1 MLQVKVSIFM
11 NLSNKKYRWIILTA
25 ILIVIRIVLGFFP
38 QVVETVYS
46 RGIFLG
52 IRWLIDH
59 TTARL
64 PFPMLYVMIG
74 FLSFLFIKRVYKWSK
89 LYQKKELKTEAILL
103 PIGNFFSI
111 TIFLFLMLWG
121 FNYARQPL
129 EKQLSLDTQVLDLKQ
144 IIKET
149 KWATNEINLARN
161 EIPNADTNALNSSF
175 LPPNLEDTMRQLLV
189 KVLKQYDYP
198 TIGNMRGRLIFPKGF
213 LMRLGASGIYLPW
226 IGEGQVDG
234 ALRAAQLPFVMAHEL
249 AHGYGFGDEGSCN
262 FWGYVACMASE
273 NPMIRYSGKLA
284 YWRYIAA
291 EYKYFKP
298 EEYEIFRAENLSRG
312 VFNDLEDMYSN
323 SDKYPPIIPFQD
335 QAYDTYLKFQG
346 VEEGIES
353 YSRMVLLVRAW
364 KKK

>member
-1 MLQVKVSIFM
+1 M
-11 NLSNKKYRWIILTA
+11 NFKNKKYRWIICA
-25 ILIVIRIVLGFFP
+25 AVLIIIRIVLGFFP
-38 QVVETVYS
+38 QVIETVYS
-46 RGIFLG
+46 RGLFLG
-52 IRWLIDH
+52 IRWLIDN

-64 PFPMLYVMIG
+64 PFPMLYVMGSILG
-74 FLSFLFIKRVYKWSK
+74 FLLIKKSYEWVK
-89 LYQKKELKTEAILL
+89 LYQKKALNKEVILL
-103 PIGNFFSI
+103 PIGNFLSI
-111 TIFLFLMLWG
+111 TVILFLILWG

-129 EKQLSLDTQVLDLKQ
+129 EKQLGLNTQVLDLKQ

-149 KWATNEINLARN
+149 KWATKEINLARN
-161 EIPNADTNALNSSF
+161 EILNADTNALTVDF

-189 KVLKQYDYP
+189 NVLKKYNYP
-198 TIGNMRGRLIFPKGF
+198 TVGNMRGRLIYPKGL

-226 IGEGQVDG
+226 IGEGQVDA
-234 ALRAAQLPFVMAHEL
+234 ALTPAQLPFVMAHEL

-262 FWGYVACMASE
+262 FWGYLACLASE

-291 EYKYFKP
+291 EYKYYQP
-298 EEYEIFRAENLSRG
+298 EAYEIFRAENISRG
-312 VFNDLEDMYSN
+312 VFNDLENMYTN
-323 SDKYPPIIPFQD
+323 GDKYPPIIPFQN

-364 KKK
+364 KR

>member
-1 MLQVKVSIFM
+1 M
-11 NLSNKKYRWIILTA
+11 NLNYKKYRWFILAIALII
-25 ILIVIRIVLGFFP
+25 VRIILGFFP
-38 QVVETVYS
+38 QVVEVVYS

-64 PFPMLYVMIG
+64 PFPMLYVMVFVLF
-74 FLSFLFIKRVYKWSK
+74 FLLIKKINEWRK
-89 LYQKKELKTEAILL
+89 LYQKKILKTETILL
-103 PIGNFFSI
+103 SMGNFLSI
-111 TIFLFLMLWG
+111 TIILFLVLWG

-129 EKQLSLDTQVLDLKQ
+129 ENQLNLDTQKLDLEQ

-149 KWATNEINLARN
+149 TWATNEINHARN
-161 EIPNADTNALNSSF
+161 RIPNADTNALTTDF

-198 TIGNMRGRLIFPKGF
+198 TTGKMRGRLIFPKGL

-234 ALRAAQLPFVMAHEL
+234 ALTAPQLPFVIAHEL

-298 EEYEIFRAENLSRG
+298 EAYEIFRAENLSRG
-312 VFNDLEDMYSN
+312 VFNDLEEMYAN
-323 SDKYPPIIPFQD
+323 GDKYPSIIPFQD

-364 KKK
+364 KGK